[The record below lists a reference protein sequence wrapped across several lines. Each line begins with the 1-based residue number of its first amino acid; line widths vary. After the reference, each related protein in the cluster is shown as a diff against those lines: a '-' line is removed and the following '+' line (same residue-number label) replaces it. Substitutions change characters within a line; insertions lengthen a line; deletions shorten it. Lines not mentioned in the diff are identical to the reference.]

1 MNSKIKNY
9 VDVLFRDLP
18 NTRKAVELKEEI
30 LSTLN
35 DHFEAHIAEGKAENQ
50 AYTEALS
57 DLGDVDELLGK
68 LAPEKELKSKID
80 DYRKVSARNTAI
92 AVMLYF
98 FGALALICF
107 PGIASMVDAGNEDLF
122 GIIGF
127 AVLLVF
133 CAFATGL
140 LIYTKKS
147 VPQDVEQYLVT
158 GRRKTMAGSGP
169 NGEYTEKDKFWK
181 SFWKLYWL
189 IVTIIYLAVSFMTG
203 AWYITWLIWLIA
215 SAVGQAVRMF
225 SNQPAED

>member
-18 NTRKAVELKEEI
+18 NSRKAMELKEEI

-35 DHFEAHIAEGKAENQ
+35 DHFEAHIAEGKSENQ
-50 AYTEALS
+50 AYTEALY
-57 DLGDVDELLGK
+57 DLGDVDELLAK
-68 LAPEKELKSKID
+68 LAPEKELKAKID
-80 DYRKVSARNTAI
+80 DYRKKSARNTAI

-107 PGIASMVDAGNEDLF
+107 PGIASMLAAENEDLF

-140 LIYTKKS
+140 LIYTRKS
-147 VPQDVEQYLVT
+147 VPQDVDQYLVT
-158 GRRKTMAGSGP
+158 GRRKTVQGSGP
-169 NGEYTEKDKFWK
+169 NGEVTDKDRFWS

-189 IVTIIYLAVSFMTG
+189 VVTIVYLFVSFMTG

-215 SAVGQAVRMF
+215 SALRQAITMF
-225 SNQPAED
+225 TNSPIED